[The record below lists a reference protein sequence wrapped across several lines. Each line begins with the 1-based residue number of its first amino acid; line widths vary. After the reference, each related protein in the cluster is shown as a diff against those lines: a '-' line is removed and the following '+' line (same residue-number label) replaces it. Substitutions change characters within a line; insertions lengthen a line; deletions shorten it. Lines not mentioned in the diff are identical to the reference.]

1 MNAETKNLKKTV
13 KSWLMSIFNK
23 KQETKD
29 VQEAKDV
36 KEIIKRWII
45 NIDQTDKLPSDIVA
59 LNFNL
64 YEGPYAID
72 MIGSASFDE
81 EDDDWACDKDFEPTQ
96 RLCPCL
102 GLSDDLKWEEVLE
115 MIVSILKDLVDELS
129 DLKIFQVE
137 HIAVGFDDGDLTIIK

>member
-45 NIDQTDKLPSDIVA
+45 NIDRTEKLPSNIVA

-64 YEGPYAID
+64 YEG
-72 MIGSASFDE
+72 S
-81 EDDDWACDKDFEPTQ
+81 
-96 RLCPCL
+96 
-102 GLSDDLKWEEVLE
+102 
-115 MIVSILKDLVDELS
+115 
-129 DLKIFQVE
+129 
-137 HIAVGFDDGDLTIIK
+137 HIHV